1 MIMKNFMGLF
11 VGVWITRDKTRLTKT
26 FRDIGTLSLSF
37 AMLGQTILLAGNSP
51 MLPQERHGHARGTAN
66 ESRDSGRK
74 KTRGNLQHATANGT
88 ETQSQ
93 DVTTST
99 EVRGQSITPVSV
111 STVSFQQLAEMR
123 PRRQTSKGTV
133 LQAMPAPGTITDTEE
148 APPPPQPKTPQTPV
162 DSGGPFIPSPPPSS
176 PG

>member
-26 FRDIGTLSLSF
+26 FKHIGTLSLSF
-37 AMLGQTILLAGNSP
+37 AMLSQTILLADNSP

-74 KTRGNLQHATANGT
+74 KTRVNLQHATPNGT

-93 DVTTST
+93 D
-99 EVRGQSITPVSV
+99 RKSV
-111 STVSFQQLAEMR
+111 V
-123 PRRQTSKGTV
+123 
-133 LQAMPAPGTITDTEE
+133 
-148 APPPPQPKTPQTPV
+148 
-162 DSGGPFIPSPPPSS
+162 
-176 PG
+176 